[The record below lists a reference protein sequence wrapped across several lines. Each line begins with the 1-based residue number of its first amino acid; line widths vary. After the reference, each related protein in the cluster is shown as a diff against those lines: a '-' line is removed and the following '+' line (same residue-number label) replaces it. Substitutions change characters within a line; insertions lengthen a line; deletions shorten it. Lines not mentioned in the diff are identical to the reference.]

1 MPENGNNNSGKQ
13 DRSISDSRLTG
24 ILVANRYKIVEKIAS
39 GGMADV
45 YLGYDLQLERKVAVK
60 ILHESYA
67 SSKNFVNRF
76 KSEAQILAKLN
87 NPNIVMVYDWG
98 EFEGL
103 YFIAMEYIQGESLKE
118 VIEKK
123 GALNPETIVNYSM
136 QICNALE
143 IAHDNNLIHRD
154 IKPQN
159 ILITAEGK
167 VKVADFGIAKST
179 AADIT
184 KTMNIVGTAHYVSP
198 EQAQGKVL
206 DLRTDI
212 YSLGIVMYEMLTADL
227 PFRGGSSIDISLR
240 HISEQPTLP
249 SKIIL
254 TVPEKL
260 EKIIMKCLEKNP
272 SNRYHSV
279 TALNKD
285 LQNFLDKKPLIIEK
299 RIPDENRAKDFTFN
313 YSKSR
318 RAKILWTFL
327 SLSIVFMALFAVFLT
342 LFLALNSRYENI
354 KTETDLVIVP
364 PIERININEAK
375 EILSTYG
382 LNLVVKG
389 SEFNPNINQNY
400 IIRQDPKS
408 GKKILK
414 NSNVDVVLSKGL
426 ETVSIT
432 VPNLISLTREE
443 AIKII
448 EALGLKVGSISKEN
462 SSAFVKDI
470 ITGQSPQYNEKIDK
484 NSKVNLTVSIGIK
497 ILTIPDLIGYDFLYV
512 KSQIEGLGLKVS
524 TGKMTVTDAAILPG
538 TILALNPSPG
548 SQVEENSIVE
558 LIIATNLELIPTP
571 DLIGMSLSNA
581 VILLNE
587 KGIVFEISYIQA
599 DYSVQKDTVLAQ
611 DPGPGTS
618 ISPGGAMILFVGK

>member
-1 MPENGNNNSGKQ
+1 MQENGNDNLDKQ
-13 DRSISDSRLTG
+13 NRSISDSRLIG
-24 ILVANRYKIVEKIAS
+24 IIISDRYKIVEKIAS

-76 KSEAQILAKLN
+76 KSEAQILSKLN
-87 NPNIVMVYDWG
+87 NPNIVMVYEWG

-103 YFIAMEYIQGESLKE
+103 YFIVMEYILGESLKE
-118 VIEKK
+118 IIEKK
-123 GALNPETIVNYSM
+123 GALSPEIIVNYSM

-143 IAHDNNLIHRD
+143 IAHNSNLIHRD

-167 VKVADFGIAKST
+167 VKVADFGIAKYTS
-179 AADIT
+179 ADIT
-184 KTMNIVGTAHYVSP
+184 KTINILGTAHYISP

-206 DLRTDI
+206 DLQTDI

-227 PFRGGSSIDISLR
+227 PFRGGSPIDISLR
-240 HISEQPTLP
+240 HIGEQPTLP
-249 SKIIL
+249 SKIIFN
-254 TVPEKL
+254 VPEKL

-272 SNRYHSV
+272 SNRYPSV
-279 TALNKD
+279 NALNSD

-299 RIPDENRAKDFTFN
+299 RMPDENHAKDFAIN

-327 SLSIVFMALFAVFLT
+327 SLTIVFMLLFALFLT

-354 KTETDLVIVP
+354 KTETGLAIVP
-364 PIERININEAK
+364 PIEKINVDEAK

-382 LNLVVKG
+382 FNLVIKS

-400 IIRQDPKS
+400 IISQNPQP

-414 NSNVDVVLSKGL
+414 NSNFDVVISKGRQ
-426 ETVSIT
+426 TVSVT
-432 VPNLISLTREE
+432 VPNLISLTKEE

-448 EALGLKVGSISKEN
+448 EDLGLNVGNISEEN
-462 SSAFVKDI
+462 SSAFVKGTVID
-470 ITGQSPQYNEKIDK
+470 QSPLYNEKIDK
-484 NSKVNLTVSIGIK
+484 NSLVNLTVSIGSK
-497 ILTIPDLIGYDFLYV
+497 ILTIPNLIGYDFIYA
-512 KSQIEGLGLKVS
+512 KSQIEMLGLKVS
-524 TGKMTVTDAAILPG
+524 TSKITDATSIPG

-548 SQVEENSIVE
+548 SQVAENSIVE
-558 LIIATNLELIPTP
+558 LIIATRVELIPTP
-571 DLIGMSLSNA
+571 DFIGMNISDATNF
-581 VILLNE
+581 INE
-587 KGIVFEISYIQA
+587 KGLVSEISYVKA

-611 DPGPGTS
+611 DPEPGTT
-618 ISPGGAMILFVGK
+618 ISPGGSMILFVGK

>member
-1 MPENGNNNSGKQ
+1 MQEDEKNNLNNTGKTISEN
-13 DRSISDSRLTG
+13 RLTG
-24 ILVANRYKIVEKIAS
+24 FLIANRYRIVEKIAS

-45 YLGYDLQLERKVAVK
+45 YLGDDLKLEIKIAIK

-67 SSKNFVNRF
+67 NSKNFVNRF

-87 NPNIVMVYDWG
+87 NPNIIKVYDWG

-103 YFIAMEYIQGESLKE
+103 YFIAMEYIQGKSLKE
-118 VIEKK
+118 IIEKK

-143 IAHDNNLIHRD
+143 IAHSNNLIHRD

-159 ILITAEGK
+159 ILIDAEDK

-184 KTMNIVGTAHYVSP
+184 KTMNIVGTAHYISP

-249 SKIIL
+249 SKIIFN
-254 TVPEKL
+254 VPEKL

-272 SNRYHSV
+272 SNRYPSV
-279 TALNKD
+279 TALKKD

-299 RIPDENRAKDFTFN
+299 RIPDEINIRDLTIN

-318 RAKILWTFL
+318 RAKILWTL
-327 SLSIVFMALFAVFLT
+327 ISLSVVFVILFTVFFT
-342 LFLALNSRYENI
+342 LFLTYNSKYQNI
-354 KTETDLVIVP
+354 KTEIGLTIVP
-364 PIERININEAK
+364 PIERINAGK
-375 EILSTYG
+375 AREILSTYG

-389 SEFNPNINQNY
+389 QEFNSEINQDY
-400 IIRQDPKS
+400 IITQEPQA
-408 GKKILK
+408 GKKISK
-414 NSNVDVVLSKGL
+414 NSNVDVILSKGPQI
-426 ETVSIT
+426 VSIT
-432 VPNLISLTREE
+432 VPNLINLTKED
-443 AIKII
+443 AIKIIEDSGLKVGNFSEENNSFFTQGTIVDQSPPYNVKVDKNSIVNLTVSSGSKILTIPNLVGYDFLYAKSQI
-448 EALGLKVGSISKEN
+448 EALGLKVSVSRTTDISSN
-462 SSAFVKDI
+462 
-470 ITGQSPQYNEKIDK
+470 
-484 NSKVNLTVSIGIK
+484 
-497 ILTIPDLIGYDFLYV
+497 
-512 KSQIEGLGLKVS
+512 
-524 TGKMTVTDAAILPG
+524 PG
-538 TILALNPSPG
+538 TILALKPSPG
-548 SQVEENSIVE
+548 SKVEENSTVE

-571 DLIGMSLSNA
+571 DLVGMSLSNA
-581 VILLNE
+581 ANLLNE
-587 KGIVFEISYIQA
+587 NNIIFETSYIQT

-611 DPGPGTS
+611 DPLPGTT
-618 ISPGGAMILFVGK
+618 IPQGGSMILFIGK

>member
-1 MPENGNNNSGKQ
+1 MTENEKNNLGRQ
-13 DRSISDSRLTG
+13 DNSISDSRLSGTL
-24 ILVANRYKIVEKIAS
+24 IANRYKIIEKIAS
-39 GGMADV
+39 GGMAEV
-45 YLGYDLQLERKVAVK
+45 YLGYDSKMERKVAIK

-76 KSEAQILAKLN
+76 RSEAQILAKLK

-118 VIEKK
+118 IIEKK

-143 IAHDNNLIHRD
+143 IAHTNNLIHRD

-159 ILITAEGK
+159 ILITAEGM

-184 KTMNIVGTAHYVSP
+184 KTMNIVGTAHYISP

-240 HISEQPTLP
+240 HISEYPTLP
-249 SKIIL
+249 SKIIPN
-254 TVPEKL
+254 VPEKL
-260 EKIIMKCLEKNP
+260 EKILMKCLEKNP
-272 SNRYHSV
+272 SNRYLSV
-279 TALNKD
+279 TSLKKD

-299 RIPDENRAKDFTFN
+299 RIPDESPQSSWTIN

-318 RAKILWTFL
+318 RAKVLWTFL
-327 SLSIVFMALFAVFLT
+327 SLNIVFLVLFSVFLT
-342 LFLALNSRYENI
+342 LFLVFNSRYENL
-354 KTETDLVIVP
+354 KTEMSFIIVP
-364 PIERININEAK
+364 PIEKVNLDEARK
-375 EILSTYG
+375 ILSTYG
-382 LNLVVKG
+382 LNLVVKS
-389 SEFNPNINQNY
+389 SEFDSNTNQNH
-400 IIRQDPKS
+400 IISQNPLP
-408 GKKILK
+408 GKKILR

-426 ETVSIT
+426 ETISIT
-432 VPNLISLTREE
+432 VPNLISLTKEE
-443 AIKII
+443 ATKII
-448 EALGLKVGSISKEN
+448 EDLGLKVGSVTLEN
-462 SSAFVKDI
+462 SSIFVKDI
-470 ITGQSPQYNEKIDK
+470 IINQNPRYNEKIDK
-484 NSKVNLTVSIGIK
+484 NSTVDLTVSIGSK
-497 ILTIPDLIGYDFLYV
+497 ILTIPNLVGFDFLYA
-512 KSQIEGLGLKVS
+512 KSQIEMLGLKVS
-524 TGKMTVTDAAILPG
+524 TSKMTNADNPPG
-538 TILALNPSPG
+538 TILALSPSPG

-571 DLIGMSLSNA
+571 DLTAMSLPNA
-581 VILLNE
+581 VDLLNE

-611 DPGPGTS
+611 DPQAGTNV
-618 ISPGGAMILFVGK
+618 SPGEAIILFVGK